1 MALMTT
7 SGSIP
12 FSFARASMVCCSGF
26 GILEFHFQIGA
37 RDDADR
43 HPVASAAVAVDQDVV
58 AVDAAEN
65 SFHELLPVDRLTHHQ
80 LRAPADEA
88 PIVVRVPKRAVE
100 TGR

>member
-12 FSFARASMVCCSGF
+12 FSFARASMVCCRGF

-43 HPVASAAVAVDQDVV
+43 HPVPPAAVAVDEDVV
-58 AVDAAEN
+58 AVDAAKN
-65 SFHELLPVDRLTHHQ
+65 SFHDLLPVARLAHHQ
-80 LRAPADEA
+80 LRPPAGEA
-88 PIVVRVPKRAVE
+88 PVVVGVPQRPVE
-100 TGR
+100 AG